1 MLIEQLIFIL
11 VSFGLFVYMFYQLI
25 KKNDTKY
32 VPILAIQA
40 LGIAI
45 DFAQL
50 YFAKENMN
58 IVGKIAIY
66 VLSILIP
73 IIILVFEK
81 LNSNVSETI
90 DITIAKIFLVFGNS
104 KSAKNTLIKLVT
116 KNPRSYLGHKLLAQI
131 YEKEGGQRKA
141 VDEYAQSIDINKK
154 DYDSYYKVATLLTDL
169 DKKDEAEQMLVS
181 LLSKKPDYVEA
192 TIALGDLLIEKEDF
206 KEAVNVYTEAIKLN
220 PTSFDLN
227 YNLGIVYTMLNDFQ
241 SAKLYYEKAAELNSI
256 VYNTKYSLAEIALM
270 YKELEEAEKYFLQAT
285 EDEELCADAYLELAK
300 IYIIKGDKEKAIQYA
315 NVAIQEEP
323 KRIVEK
329 IQKDVTFAIIIAKL
343 SIPFNLEVEDEEN
356 PKKHKL
362 TKKEK
367 MAKKHLEEMVEIT
380 KNIGYNDVKFE
391 KQEPIKKEKEVEIQ
405 AKEHKERSQ

>member
-1 MLIEQLIFIL
+1 MLIEQLIFIIIA
-11 VSFGLFVYMFYQLI
+11 FALFVYMFYQLI
-25 KKNDTKY
+25 KKNDTRY

-45 DFAQL
+45 DFIQL
-50 YFAKENMN
+50 YFAEED
-58 IVGKIAIY
+58 ISIFGKIIIY
-66 VLSILIP
+66 ILSIIIP
-73 IIILVFEK
+73 VIILVFQK
-81 LNSNVSETI
+81 LNTDISETI
-90 DITIAKIFLVFGNS
+90 DITIAKIFLVFGNF
-104 KSAKNTLIKLVT
+104 KNAKNTLIKLVT
-116 KNPRSYLGHKLLAQI
+116 RNPRSYLGHKLLAQI

-141 VDEYAQSIDINKK
+141 VDEYAQAIDINKK

-169 DKKDEAEQMLVS
+169 NKKNEAEQMLVN
-181 LLSKKPDYVEA
+181 LLSKKPDYIEA

-206 KEAVNVYTEAIKLN
+206 KEAVNVYSEAIKLN

-241 SAKLYYEKAAELNSI
+241 SAKMYYEKAAELNSI
-256 VYNTKYSLAEIALM
+256 IYNTKYSLAEIALM

-300 IYIIKGDKEKAIQYA
+300 IYLIKGDKEKAIKFA

-329 IQKDVTFAIIIAKL
+329 IQKDVSFAIIIAKL
-343 SIPFNLEVEDEEN
+343 SIPFNLETEDEK
-356 PKKHKL
+356 PRKL
-362 TKKEK
+362 TRKEK

-380 KNIGYNDVKFE
+380 KKIGYNDMKFE
-391 KQEPIKKEKEVEIQ
+391 KKGHIKEIKELEKQTQEYREIEQ
-405 AKEHKERSQ
+405 